1 MAQKR
6 RKIVSPKITTDSVA
20 ESGAIKKNWQG
31 RKTVALVY
39 PNTYYVGMSNL
50 GFQTVYSQF
59 NGYDGVVCERVFLPA
74 TESQYGKPPCSVES
88 NRNLSD
94 FDVIAFS
101 ISFENDYPNI
111 LTLLTKADLPL
122 FSDHRNDK
130 LPLVMAGGVTC
141 FLNPEPIAPFID
153 AFLIGESEEI
163 IPALVQ
169 WITNDLRPD
178 IPRKDRLLKL
188 AQTIPGVYVPSFY
201 EPQYHHDGT
210 LSHFVTIEDVPSKI
224 KAEHTPDLSSCSCF
238 STILTSDTTFDNTF
252 LIEVSR
258 GCAHG
263 CRFCSTGYVYRPPRF
278 RTHEHLEKNI
288 LAGKARTNRIG
299 LVGAAVSDLPDIDR
313 LCTNSST
320 KGLQIG
326 FSSLRA
332 DALSGELLEALKN
345 NGVKT
350 ATIAP
355 DAGSKR
361 LRSVINKGFS
371 EESILLAVNTLVY
384 YDIPN
389 IKLYFMIGLPTE
401 TGDDIHAINALC
413 KKIKHTFLTS
423 SRPKGKMGAISVS
436 LNCFVPKPFTPFQWV
451 AMDEI
456 KSLKNKIKQI
466 KQDLGK
472 IANLRV
478 HADTP
483 RWAFIQAILSRGDRR
498 VAQLLLMAHENGGN
512 WAQVLKTAPIN
523 PLFYVQRE
531 RDENEFFPWDFIDHG
546 IDKSFLWKEFKQAL
560 AEKPSP
566 ACPMK
571 PQKCRLCGV
580 CK

>member
-1 MAQKR
+1 MAKQR
-6 RKIVSPKITTDSVA
+6 RNIASPKKIIDSVA

-39 PNTYYVGMSNL
+39 PNTYHVGMSNL

-59 NGYDGVVCERVFLPA
+59 NGFDGVVCERVFLPA
-74 TESQYGKPPCSVES
+74 TESQNGKPPYSLES
-88 NRNLSD
+88 NRKLSD

-111 LTLLTKADLPL
+111 LTLLAKADLTL

-130 LPLVMAGGVTC
+130 SPLVMAGGVTC

-153 AFLIGESEEI
+153 AFLIGESEGI

-188 AQTIPGVYVPSFY
+188 AQTVPGVYVPLFY

-210 LSHFVTIEDVPSKI
+210 LSHFIPSKDVPPKI
-224 KAEHTPDLSSCSCF
+224 KALHPLDLSSDNCF
-238 STILTSDTTFDNTF
+238 STILTTDTTFDNTF

-263 CRFCSTGYVYRPPRF
+263 CRFCSAGFIYRPPRF
-278 RTHEHLEKNI
+278 RTRKHLEKNI
-288 LAGKARTNRIG
+288 LTGKARTHRIG

-313 LCTNSST
+313 LCADSST

-332 DALSGELLEALKN
+332 DALSATLMRALKN
-345 NGVKT
+345 SGVKT

-361 LRSVINKGFS
+361 LRTVINKGLS
-371 EESILLAVNTLVY
+371 EESILAAVHTLVD

-401 TGDDIHAINALC
+401 TNDDIHAISALC

-423 SRPKGKMGAISVS
+423 SRHKGKMGAITVS

-451 AMDEI
+451 AMDDI

-466 KQDLGK
+466 KQNLGK

-478 HADTP
+478 HADIP

-498 VAQLLLMAHENGGN
+498 VAQLLLTAHENGGN
-512 WAQVLKTAPIN
+512 WAQALKTAPIN
-523 PLFYVQRE
+523 PLFYAQRE
-531 RDENEFFPWDFIDHG
+531 RNENEFFPWDFIDHG
-546 IDKSFLWKEFKQAL
+546 IDKAFLWKEFKRAL

-566 ACPMK
+566 ACPME
-571 PQKCRLCGV
+571 PQRCRLCGV

>member
-1 MAQKR
+1 MAKKR
-6 RKIVSPKITTDSVA
+6 RKIASPKKTIDSVA

-59 NGYDGVVCERVFLPA
+59 NGFDGIVCERVFLPA
-74 TESQYGKPPCSVES
+74 TESQYGKPPCSLES

-111 LTLLTKADLPL
+111 LTLLTKANLPL

-169 WITNDLRPD
+169 WITNDSNPD
-178 IPRKDRLLKL
+178 IPRKDRLLNL
-188 AQTIPGVYVPSFY
+188 AQTIPGVYVPLFY

-210 LSHFVTIEDVPSKI
+210 LSHFMPSEDVPLKI
-224 KAEHTPDLSSCSCF
+224 KAPHPLDLSSCSCF

-263 CRFCSTGYVYRPPRF
+263 CRFCSAGFIYRPPRF
-278 RTHEHLEKNI
+278 RTRKHLEKNI
-288 LAGKARTNRIG
+288 LAGKTRTNRIG
-299 LVGAAVSDLPDIDR
+299 LVGAAVSDLPDIDK
-313 LCTNSST
+313 LCTDSST

-332 DALSGELLEALKN
+332 DALSVELMDALKN
-345 NGVKT
+345 SGVKT

-361 LRSVINKGFS
+361 LRAVINKGLS
-371 EESILLAVNTLVY
+371 EESILAAVNTLVH

-401 TGDDIHAINALC
+401 TSDDIHAINALC
-413 KKIKHTFLTS
+413 KRIKHTFLSS
-423 SRPKGKMGAISVS
+423 SRHKGKMGTITVS

-456 KSLKNKIKQI
+456 KSLKHKIKQI
-466 KQDLGK
+466 KQNLGK

-478 HADTP
+478 HADIP
-483 RWAFIQAILSRGDRR
+483 RWALIQAILSRGDRR
-498 VAQLLLMAHENGGN
+498 VAQLLLTVHENGGN
-512 WAQVLKTAPIN
+512 WAQALKTAPIN
-523 PLFYVQRE
+523 PLFYAQRE
-531 RDENEFFPWDFIDHG
+531 RYENELLPWDFIDHG
-546 IDKSFLWKEFKQAL
+546 IDKSFLWKEFKRAL

-566 ACPMK
+566 TCPMT